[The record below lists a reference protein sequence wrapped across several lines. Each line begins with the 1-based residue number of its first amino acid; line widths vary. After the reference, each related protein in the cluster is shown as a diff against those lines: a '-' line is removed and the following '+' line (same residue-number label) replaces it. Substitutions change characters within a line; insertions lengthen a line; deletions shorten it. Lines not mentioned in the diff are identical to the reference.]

1 MHSLDW
7 GAIIATHPV
16 FETLDEDARAAI
28 LDPAVAT
35 ERRFSEGD
43 AIVQQGT
50 PGSSIFVIGRGAAAV
65 MAEKPDG
72 RQLKLCDLG
81 RGELFGEMAP
91 IEERARSATLVA
103 SVPTVV
109 LEIRGEAF
117 MALVRQSAP
126 MAVVLLEKMSRRLRS
141 TYNLMTDLR
150 LTDHDETLAELR
162 ARIDTVVQ
170 STEAKLAASEK
181 MYDQTARRATEVID
195 SADRARNYFRWSL
208 GIGAPVIGV
217 LGALGFSDLSQTVND
232 AKTKVAEVEQ
242 ISTDFTELQETLP
255 DFAALNEQIAAMK
268 LAVDEAEAQMA
279 EIRDSTTEQVSRLE
293 AEADTRM
300 SEMAEVLAQAKQDV
314 NATLMLEQVRAQ
326 SYTKRTRVLLSEQ
339 MNRFHPQVVKQ
350 LETTLTQQLHAGQSF
365 HDRLS
370 RVTKDNL
377 ISNPNGEVFINYFL
391 ALGALFDPKADE
403 EQFEDYRTR
412 LVEIISNESAALAPP
427 AYIDKTTAS
436 FLKQAIKRQDGPEVQ
451 SRGPNIDDLVAL
463 MSRIKG

>member
-1 MHSLDW
+1 MHTLDW

-16 FETLDEDARAAI
+16 FETLDSDARAAI
-28 LDPAVAT
+28 LGEDVAT
-35 ERRFSEGD
+35 ERRFQEGE

-65 MAEKPDG
+65 MADKRDG

-109 LEIRGEAF
+109 LEIKGEAF

-232 AKTKVAEVEQ
+232 AKAKVAEVEQ

-255 DFAALNEQIAAMK
+255 DFAALNTQIAAMK
-268 LAVDEAEAQMA
+268 QAVEEAEVQMA
-279 EIRDSTTEQVSRLE
+279 EMRNSTAEQVSKLE
-293 AEADTRM
+293 AEANSRL
-300 SEMAEVLAQAKQDV
+300 SEMADVLAKAKQDLNV
-314 NATLMLEQVRAQ
+314 TLMLEEVRAR
-326 SYTKRTRVLLSEQ
+326 SYTKRAVKILGEE
-339 MNRFHPQVVKQ
+339 MNRFAPAVVKD
-350 LETTLTQQLHAGQSF
+350 LETALIQQLYGGQPF

-370 RVTKDNL
+370 RVTKDDL
-377 ISNPNGEVFINYFL
+377 INNPNGALFINYFL
-391 ALGALFDPKADE
+391 ALSALFDPKADDTR
-403 EQFEDYRTR
+403 FEDYKTR
-412 LVEIISNESAALAPP
+412 LVDIISNESAALAPP

-436 FLKQAIKRQDGPEVQ
+436 FLKRAMKRQAGPEFQ
-451 SRGPNIDDLVAL
+451 ARGPKVDDLVGL
-463 MSRIKG
+463 MAQIKG